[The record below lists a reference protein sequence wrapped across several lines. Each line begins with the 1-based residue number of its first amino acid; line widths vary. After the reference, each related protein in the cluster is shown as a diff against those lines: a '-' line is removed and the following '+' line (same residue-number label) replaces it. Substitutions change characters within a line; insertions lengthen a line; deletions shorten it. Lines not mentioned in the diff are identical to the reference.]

1 MSAARFAML
10 ADAVL
15 IVHFLFVVFVVVGFV
30 AILVGK
36 WRGWSWVCNRWFRN
50 AHLASIGIVVLQAW
64 LGQRCPLTSW
74 ETALRI
80 RAGQAGYSETFIQ
93 HWLHQV
99 LFFDAPTWVF
109 GLTYTVFGALVFL
122 VWWLDRRLL
131 RGG

>member
-80 RAGQAGYSETFIQ
+80 RAGQAVYSETFIQ